1 MSAPQEGT
9 WCHVEIPV
17 EDPEAAK
24 RFYGEVFGWQFQ
36 DHPEMGYTTYTTR
49 EGGVGGGIMKR
60 PAEVPQ
66 QMVNYVL
73 VEDIPAALGRIENH
87 GGKVVQPETA
97 VGTFGAMAWVTD
109 PDGNLFALWRS
120 NPEGH

>member
-1 MSAPQEGT
+1 MNAPQEGT
-9 WCHVEIPV
+9 WCHVEILV
-17 EDPEAAK
+17 KDPEAAK

-49 EGGVGGGIMKR
+49 EGEIGGGIMQR

-73 VEDIPAALGRIENH
+73 VQDIPATLARITSN
-87 GGKVVQPETA
+87 GGTIVQPETA
-97 VGTFGAMAWVTD
+97 VSTFGAMAWVTD

-120 NPEGH
+120 NPEAH